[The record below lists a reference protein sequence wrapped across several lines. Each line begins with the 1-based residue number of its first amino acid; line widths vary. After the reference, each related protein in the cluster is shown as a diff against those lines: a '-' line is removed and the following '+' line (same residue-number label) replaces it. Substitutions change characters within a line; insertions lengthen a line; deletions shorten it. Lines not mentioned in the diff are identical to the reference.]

1 MADATPDR
9 DQTVL
14 RTSVVRKMVKRPIVN
29 RRQRPRDPVE
39 LRKQLPALLA
49 QSKRTKSP
57 MTAAPLES
65 EQSPAAEASAAG
77 AATCAQPTE
86 VNNEAAHAA
95 CPSDFDPFPD
105 HASAA
110 AESVDRSP
118 RGPDYA
124 ALAGVIRG
132 LGKQRER
139 YRSDWRE
146 KNDKQSNKG
155 LAMPMIVAS
164 KNTVENYLDCG
175 LRLRDQYIR
184 TMARGMSPEDL
195 DPLVFVDWLWAVR
208 PLLDDSTWR
217 FYRQGAERVIQTIP
231 HANLEE
237 ALGCLYSDLHTGEDR
252 RPRDEPR
259 ATRFDQDHFEKLQLD
274 LGMKRSE
281 TARRL
286 QVWLDASIAT
296 GVHPSHWPLSSLEIQ
311 PDADTPRGKRIWLHV
326 VTGHVQAGWL
336 AHRTLDISTF
346 ADSTLKAIEQMIK
359 NAHDWASAG
368 QFSARQG
375 EANRLLRDTSVRLF
389 PRQQRCYD
397 LHSAHYQ
404 FVANMKSIYGGAEV
418 AALAGHQLCLHKKRE
433 HHVNHRPYWTNISA
447 RPVPSARLVKRMK
460 GRLEIY
466 EQLKELKELRD
477 EFRRLRDGDEDQ
489 ATE

>member
-1 MADATPDR
+1 
-9 DQTVL
+9 
-14 RTSVVRKMVKRPIVN
+14 MVKQPIVTW
-29 RRQRPRDPVE
+29 RQRPRDPVE

-49 QSKRTKSP
+49 PSKTTKSRTP
-57 MTAAPLES
+57 TAPIQS

-86 VNNEAAHAA
+86 VNNEATHAA
-95 CPSDFDPFPD
+95 RPSEFDPFPD
-105 HASAA
+105 QASAP
-110 AESVDRSP
+110 AESVGRSP

-132 LGKQRER
+132 LGEQSER
-139 YRSDWRE
+139 YRSEWRE
-146 KNDKQSNKG
+146 KNDKQSDKG
-155 LAMPMIVAS
+155 LAMPLIVAS
-164 KNTVENYLDCG
+164 KNTIETYVDCG

-184 TMARGMSPEDL
+184 TMASGMSPEDL
-195 DPLVFVDWLWAVR
+195 DLVDFVDWLWAVR
-208 PLLDDSTWR
+208 PLLNDSTWR

-231 HANLEE
+231 GGNTEQ
-237 ALGCLYSDLHTGEDR
+237 ALGWLYSDLHTGEDR
-252 RPRDEPR
+252 RPRDDTR
-259 ATRFDQDHFEKLQLD
+259 ATRFDQVHFEKLQLD

-311 PDADTPRGKRIWLHV
+311 PDAEAPRGKRIWLHV
-326 VTGHVQAGWL
+326 VTGHLQASWL

-346 ADSTLKAIEQMIK
+346 ADSTLNAIEQMIK

-389 PRQQRCYD
+389 PPQQRCYD
-397 LHSAHYQ
+397 LHSARNQ
-404 FVANMKSIYGGAEV
+404 FIANMKSIYGGAEV
-418 AALAGHQLCLHKKRE
+418 AALVGQQLCLHKKRE

-447 RPVPSARLVKRMK
+447 RPAPSARLVKRMK
-460 GRLEIY
+460 RRLEIY

-477 EFRRLRDGDEDQ
+477 EFSRLRDGDEDQ